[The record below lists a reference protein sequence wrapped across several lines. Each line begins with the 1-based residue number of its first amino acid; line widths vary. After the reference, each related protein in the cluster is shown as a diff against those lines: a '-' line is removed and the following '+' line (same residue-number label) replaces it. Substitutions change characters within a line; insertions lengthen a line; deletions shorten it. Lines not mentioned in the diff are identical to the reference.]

1 MADPLL
7 ASNGSNLLR
16 FPPADRFAV
25 LESVPEAITVHDA
38 QGNLVFAN
46 AAAAQLCGFRDP
58 DALRAAKI
66 QDWVG
71 RLELYDEAGRPLPIS
86 ELPGRRVLA
95 GLDAPERLIRFGQ
108 DGSQRWA
115 WVSARLIPDSDPPLA
130 INAFRE
136 ATGIIEAERRLS
148 EELRLSRA
156 LERVALAVNAEVDA
170 ARLVQRITDEA
181 TAICGA
187 QFGAFFHTM
196 VTPDGSRYQLYTLS
210 GASRESFDSFGH
222 PRATPVFAPT
232 FRGEGPVRSGDITKD
247 PRYGQM
253 APHHGMP
260 PGHLPVT
267 SYLAV
272 PVIGGGGEVLG
283 GLLFGHA
290 EPDRFTEAHERAVV
304 AIAAHAAVALE
315 KARLLETA
323 RLNEAS
329 MAAERSRIAE
339 LIEQAPVAIAVFRGP
354 THVYE
359 IANSRHLTLVGRG
372 GGVGRSGRLV
382 GHPVREV
389 FPEVEGQGVFEA
401 FDRVYRTGEPFVIH
415 EMPIS
420 LDRGKGVQ
428 EGWFSFTITPVRERG
443 MIAGLM
449 CVAVEITAQIEARGA
464 IERSAKALARS
475 ERRFRSLVEATSQ
488 MVWTTTPAGEVV
500 EDSPSWRAFT
510 GQSYDEWKGYG
521 WLNAVHPDDRPRAEE
536 AWRAAVAEKRQYEI
550 EYRVRRPDG
559 SYADTLA
566 RGTPILSD
574 AGEIEEWI
582 GLNFDITDRLRAEAS
597 SRESERRLRLALE
610 AGRMGT
616 WEYDLVTGVVH
627 WSPAIERMHGIPA
640 GSFPGTFEASQAD
653 LHPDDRAWVLSTV
666 EQNIQS
672 GVEHQL
678 LYRIIRPDGAVRWLE
693 VFGTFVHGA
702 SGKPIRLMGV
712 CSDVTERVESEEAR
726 NALRIQRMLEGISDS
741 FGVYDRNWT
750 VLFANEA
757 ATAMG
762 GMKPADI
769 IGKNLWEVA
778 PEAVG
783 TRIHRELTRVL
794 ETGQPAT
801 FEEYYAPFDRCFDIH
816 AYPVPDIGIAVY
828 TRDITARRNE
838 HALQA
843 RLVRYGELRADVGS
857 ALSLRHDIRSMLQA
871 CCQAIVDTLH
881 VSFARIWLVDDAGQ
895 TLELNASAGKY
906 THIDGG
912 HARVP
917 VGELK
922 IGRIA
927 AERRPHLTNDVLND
941 PWVGDPEWAKREG
954 MVAFAGYPLVV
965 NDGLVGVMA
974 TFATEA
980 LPEDTLVA
988 LGSVGDA
995 IAQGVERRKAEL
1007 ALEERARDLARSNA
1021 DLEQFAYVASH
1032 DLQEPLR
1039 MVASYVQLIERRYNA
1054 KLDDAAREFIGFA
1067 VEGVTRMRRLI
1078 EDLLAYSR
1086 VGTRGRAPE
1095 PVDVA
1100 KTVATAE
1107 KNLEQA
1113 IADSAAEITKDPLPS
1128 DLPADE
1134 GQLTQVFQNLIGNAI
1149 KFRREEPPRVH
1160 IGARRE
1166 GADWVFSVRD
1176 NGIGIE
1182 REYFDRIFVIFQRLN
1197 PREIYPGTG
1206 IGLAI
1211 TKKIVERHG
1220 GRIWVDST
1228 LGVGSTISFTLPVAP
1243 RTWRTAS

>member
-1 MADPLL
+1 MADPSL

-16 FPPADRFAV
+16 FPPADQFAV

-46 AAAAQLCGFRDP
+46 AAAAKLCGFADP
-58 DALRAAKI
+58 AALRAANV

-71 RLELYDEAGRPLPIS
+71 RLELYDEAGQRVPLS

-108 DGSQRWA
+108 NGSQRWA
-115 WVSARLIPDSDPPLA
+115 WVSARLIPQSDPPLA
-130 INAFRE
+130 INSFRE

-170 ARLVQRITDEA
+170 NRLVQRITDEA

-187 QFGAFFHTM
+187 QFGAFFHTR
-196 VTPDGSRYQLYTLS
+196 VTPDGGRYQLYTLS
-210 GASRESFDSFGH
+210 GASREAFDSFGH
-222 PRATPVFAPT
+222 PRPTPVFAPT
-232 FRGEGPVRSGDITKD
+232 FRGEAPVRSGDIKKD

-260 PGHLPVT
+260 AGHLPVT

-272 PVIGGGGEVLG
+272 PVVGGSGEVLG
-283 GLLFGHA
+283 GLFFAHA
-290 EPDRFTEAHERAVV
+290 EPDRFTEAHERAIV

-315 KARLLETA
+315 RARLLETA

-329 MAAERSRIAE
+329 MTAERSRIAE

-354 THVYE
+354 SHVYE
-359 IANSRHLTLVGRG
+359 IANSRYLTLVGRSG
-372 GGVGRSGRLV
+372 GLV
-382 GHPVREV
+382 GHPIRQV

-401 FDRVYRTGEPFVIH
+401 CDRVFRTGQPFVVN

-420 LDRGKGVQ
+420 FDRRNGVKD
-428 EGWFSFTITPVRERG
+428 GWFSLTITPVRERG
-443 MIAGLM
+443 LIAGLM
-449 CVAVEITAQIEARGA
+449 CVAVEITEQIKARQTIEAG
-464 IERSAKALARS
+464 AKALARS

-510 GQSYDEWKGYG
+510 GQSYEEWKGYG
-521 WLNAVHPDDRPRAEE
+521 WLNAVHPEDRPRAEE
-536 AWRAAVAEKRQYEI
+536 AWRAAVASKRPYEVL
-550 EYRVRRPDG
+550 YRVRRPDG
-559 SYADTLA
+559 TYADTLA
-566 RGTPILSD
+566 RGTPILADS
-574 AGEIEEWI
+574 GEIEEWI
-582 GLNFDITDRLRAEAS
+582 GLNFDVSARMKAEAS

-616 WEYDLVTGVVH
+616 WELDLTTGAVQ
-627 WSPAIERMHGIPA
+627 WSPAIERMHGLAA
-640 GSFPGTFEASQAD
+640 GSFPGTFEAYEAD
-653 LHPDDRAWVLSTV
+653 LHPDDREWVLATV
-666 EQNIQS
+666 KQNIAR

-693 VFGTFVHGA
+693 AFGTFVHDA
-702 SGKPIRLMGV
+702 AGKPIRLMGV
-712 CSDVTERVESEEAR
+712 CSDVTERIESEEAR

-741 FGVYDRNWT
+741 FAVYDQTWT
-750 VLFANEA
+750 VLFANHA
-757 ATAMG
+757 ASALG
-762 GMKPADI
+762 GLKPADI
-769 IGKNLWEVA
+769 IGKNLWELA
-778 PEAVG
+778 PEALG
-783 TRIHRELTRVL
+783 TRIHQELTRVL

-801 FEEYYAPFDRCFDIH
+801 FEDYYAPFDRWFDVH

-838 HALQA
+838 QALQA
-843 RLVRYGELRADVGS
+843 RLVKYGELRADVGS
-857 ALSLRHDIRSMLQA
+857 ALSLQRDIRAMLQD
-871 CCQAIVDTLH
+871 CCQAIVDRLR

-917 VGELK
+917 VGALK

-927 AERRPHLTNDVLND
+927 AERKPHLTNDVLSD
-941 PWVGDPEWAKREG
+941 PWVGDPAWAKREG

-965 NDGLVGVMA
+965 SDRVVGVMA
-974 TFATEA
+974 AFATEE

-995 IAQGVERRKAEL
+995 IAQGVERRKTEL

-1021 DLEQFAYVASH
+1021 ELEQFAYVASH

-1054 KLDDAAREFIGFA
+1054 KLDDNAREFIGFA

-1086 VGTRGRAPE
+1086 VGTRGRAPA
-1095 PVDVA
+1095 PVDVG
-1100 KTVATAE
+1100 KIVATAE
-1107 KNLEQA
+1107 KNLEQT
-1113 IADSAAEITKDPLPS
+1113 IAESTAEITKDPLPQE
-1128 DLPADE
+1128 LLGDE
-1134 GQLTQVFQNLIGNAI
+1134 GQLTQVFQNLMGNAI
-1149 KFRREEPPRVH
+1149 KFRREDPPRVH
-1160 IGARRE
+1160 VGARRE

-1228 LGVGSTISFTLPVAP
+1228 PGVGSTISFTIPVTP
-1243 RTWRTAS
+1243 RTWRSAS

>member
-16 FPPADRFAV
+16 FPSADRFAV

-46 AAAAQLCGFRDP
+46 TAAAHLCGFADAA
-58 DALRAAKI
+58 ALRAADLK
-66 QDWVG
+66 DWIG
-71 RLELYDEAGRPLPIS
+71 RIELYDEAGQPLPIS

-95 GLDAPERLIRFGQ
+95 GLDAPERLIRFRQ
-108 DGSQRWA
+108 DGTHRWA
-115 WVSARLIPDSDPPLA
+115 WVSARRLPDSDPPLA

-136 ATGIIEAERRLS
+136 ATGIIETERRLS

-196 VTPDGSRYQLYTLS
+196 VTPDGGRYQLYTLS

-222 PRATPVFAPT
+222 PRPTPVFAPT
-232 FRGEGPVRSGDITKD
+232 FRGEGPVRSGDIKKD
-247 PRYGQM
+247 PRYGRM

-260 PGHLPVT
+260 AGHLPVT

-272 PVIGGGGEVLG
+272 PVVGGGGEVLG
-283 GLLFGHA
+283 GLFFGHA

-354 THVYE
+354 NHVYE
-359 IANSRHLTLVGRG
+359 IANSRYLTLVGRSG
-372 GGVGRSGRLV
+372 GLV
-382 GHPVREV
+382 GNPIREV

-401 FDRVYRTGEPFVIH
+401 CDSVYRTGQPFVVH
-415 EMPIS
+415 EMPVS
-420 LDRGKGVQ
+420 FSRGDRGGKGIKK
-428 EGWFSFTITPVRERG
+428 GWFSFTITPVRERG
-443 MIAGLM
+443 LIAGLM
-449 CVAVEITAQIEARGA
+449 CVAIDITEQIEARQA
-464 IERSAKALARS
+464 IEGTAKALARS

-488 MVWTTTPAGEVV
+488 MVWTTTAAGEVV
-500 EDSPSWRAFT
+500 EDSPTWRAFT
-510 GQSYDEWKGYG
+510 GQSYDQWKGYG
-521 WLNAVHPDDRPRAEE
+521 WLDAVHPDDRPRAEQ
-536 AWRAAVAEKRQYEI
+536 AWRAAVAAKRRYEV

-559 SYADTLA
+559 TYADTLA
-566 RGTPILSD
+566 RGTPILSE

-582 GLNFDITDRLRAEAS
+582 GLNFDISDRVRAEAS

-627 WSPAIERMHGIPA
+627 WSPAIERMHGIPP
-640 GSFPGTFEASQAD
+640 GSFPGTFEAYQAD
-653 LHPDDRAWVLSTV
+653 LHPEDRERVLAKVKQNV
-666 EQNIQS
+666 ER
-672 GVEHQL
+672 GEEHQL
-678 LYRIIRPDGAVRWLE
+678 LYRIVRPDGAVRWLE
-693 VFGTFVHGA
+693 AFGTFVHDA
-702 SGKPIRLMGV
+702 AGKPMRLMGV
-712 CSDVTERVESEEAR
+712 CSDVTERIESEEAR

-762 GMKPADI
+762 GLKPGDI
-769 IGKNLWEVA
+769 IGKNLWELA

-783 TRIHRELTRVL
+783 TRIHQELTRVL

-801 FEEYYAPFDRCFDIH
+801 FEDYYAPFDRWFDIH
-816 AYPVPDIGIAVY
+816 AYPVPEIGIAVY

-838 HALQA
+838 QALQA

-857 ALSLRHDIRSMLQA
+857 ALSLQQNIRTMLQD
-871 CCQAIVDTLH
+871 CCQAIVDRLR
-881 VSFARIWLVDDAGQ
+881 VSFARIWLVDDAGA

-906 THIDGG
+906 THTDGG

-917 VGELK
+917 VGALK

-927 AERRPHLTNDVLND
+927 ADRKPHLTNDVLND
-941 PWVGDPEWAKREG
+941 PWVGNPEWAKREG

-965 NDGLVGVMA
+965 NDRLVGVMA

-1007 ALEERARDLARSNA
+1007 ALEDRARDLARSNA
-1021 DLEQFAYVASH
+1021 ELEQFAYVASH

-1086 VGTRGRAPE
+1086 VGTRGRAPA
-1095 PVDVA
+1095 PVDVG
-1100 KTVATAE
+1100 KVVATAE

-1113 IADSAAEITKDPLPS
+1113 IAEAGAEITKDALPV

-1149 KFRREEPPRVH
+1149 KFRREEKPRVH
-1160 IGARRE
+1160 VGARRE
-1166 GADWVFSVRD
+1166 GGDWVFSVRD

-1228 LGVGSTISFTLPVAP
+1228 PGVGSTISFTIPVAP
-1243 RTWRTAS
+1243 RTWRSAP